1 MSLDRGRGWTRVA
14 ITFRDQP
21 EHERRGNE
29 YDYSSLSRREAE
41 SLPHIIELETPA
53 LFNHED
59 FCEVFS
65 ASNCALPRR
74 NLARRRV
81 TFLTV
86 LAFAA
91 AEPEPND
98 SVS

>member
-1 MSLDRGRGWTRVA
+1 MRVTK
-14 ITFRDQP
+14 TFRDRP
-21 EHERRGNE
+21 EHERRRHE
-29 YDYSSLSRREAE
+29 YDYPSFSRREAE
-41 SLPHIIELETPA
+41 SLPHFIEFESPA
-53 LFNHED
+53 LLNHED

-65 ASNCALPRR
+65 ASNRALLRR
-74 NLARRRV
+74 SLARRRV

>member
-1 MSLDRGRGWTRVA
+1 MRFPV
-14 ITFRDQP
+14 TFRDQA
-21 EHERRGNE
+21 EHERR
-29 YDYSSLSRREAE
+29 DYEQRYSFLSGSEAE
-41 SLPHIIELETPA
+41 SLPHFIEFETSA
-53 LFNHED
+53 FFNHED

-65 ASNCALPRR
+65 ASNRALQRR
-74 NLARRRV
+74 SLARRRV
-81 TFLTV
+81 SSLAV

>member
-1 MSLDRGRGWTRVA
+1 MSLDRGGGRMRVA
-14 ITFRDQP
+14 ITFCNQSQ
-21 EHERRGNE
+21 HERRRNE
-29 YDYSSLSRREAE
+29 YNYPSFSRREAE
-41 SLPHIIELETPA
+41 FLPHFIEFETPA

-65 ASNCALPRR
+65 ASNRALLRR
-74 NLARRRV
+74 SLARRRV